1 MSGHPAFVDQPRDVI
16 DVDPAPDAFL
26 LARRVALEIALVVE
40 TFADAIDPTPA
51 KYHVDGLLR
60 SDRFEPRIHF
70 VDLDPDLVFLEV
82 VFNGARHADRRALE
96 RADLIGIDFGGCH
109 QQTLKPNTATDKG
122 LGARVTFLEGVS
134 QEKF

>member
-1 MSGHPAFVDQPRDVI
+1 MFGHPAFADQPCDVI

-82 VFNGARHADRRALE
+82 EFASHSWKLFASLNARAL
-96 RADLIGIDFGGCH
+96 
-109 QQTLKPNTATDKG
+109 
-122 LGARVTFLEGVS
+122 
-134 QEKF
+134 